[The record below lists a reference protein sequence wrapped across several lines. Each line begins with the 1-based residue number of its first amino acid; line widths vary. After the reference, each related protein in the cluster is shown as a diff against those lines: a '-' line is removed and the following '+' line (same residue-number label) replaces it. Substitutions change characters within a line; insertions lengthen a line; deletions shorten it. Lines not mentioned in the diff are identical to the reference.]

1 MVDIRV
7 LRLVQQK
14 LSRYIF
20 SKGYLSWNGI
30 RSACENII
38 LALPEEEKKLFD
50 EKKYPEFEIIIPLLR
65 NGTVEVCKCKDRAT
79 LLYCMNPNVNL
90 LGIDGKEY
98 IRAAECFSIYRTKE
112 FLEKKKKKYKDD
124 ISFVTAF
131 EPLSFLKRYP
141 SIEQQIKSFPE
152 QQIQINSLHFEQ
164 NLMNYQYVKKEKKD
178 LDVGIYKLDDKVWT
192 SPYLFDKTKTIR
204 KIPYYAEDPDS
215 MNLSRLYVR
224 LNNTSFT
231 KTIFEYKK
239 ETHELICNRYSEM
252 PILLTRALLLFEPKQ
267 LTLEEFCTNH
277 PTVPFKNISKE
288 IIKELQRIFSNKA
301 IVIE

>member
-1 MVDIRV
+1 MIEIDV
-7 LRLVQQK
+7 LRIIQKK

-30 RSACENII
+30 RRACENII

-50 EKKYPEFEIIIPLLR
+50 EKKYPEFEIIIPLLK

-79 LLYCMNPNVNL
+79 LLYCMNPNINL
-90 LGIDGKEY
+90 IGGDGIQY
-98 IRAAECFSIYRTKE
+98 IRAQEFYSIYRTKE
-112 FLEKKKKKYKDD
+112 YLEKNKKKYKDD
-124 ISFVTAF
+124 IAFVTAF
-131 EPLSFLKRYP
+131 EPLSFLKSYP

-152 QQIQINSLHFEQ
+152 HQIQINSLHFEQ

-178 LDVGIYKLDDKVWT
+178 FDVGIYKLDDKVWT

-204 KIPYYAEDPDS
+204 KISYYAEDPDS

-224 LNNTSFT
+224 LNNASFT

-239 ETHELICNRYSEM
+239 DSHELICNRYSEM

-267 LTLEEFCTNH
+267 LASEDFHTNH
-277 PTVPFKNISKE
+277 PTVPLKNISKE
-288 IIKELQRIFSNKA
+288 VIKELQRIFSNKA
-301 IVIE
+301 IIIE